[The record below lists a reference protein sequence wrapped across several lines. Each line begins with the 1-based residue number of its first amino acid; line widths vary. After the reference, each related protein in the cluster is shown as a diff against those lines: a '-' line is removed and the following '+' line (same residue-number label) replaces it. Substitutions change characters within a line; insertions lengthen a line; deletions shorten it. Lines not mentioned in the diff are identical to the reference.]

1 MEVPDDQNKIR
12 LFVQFDEPRPVLVIN
27 SESVKPFIHAFE
39 RFKIKG
45 WVEGIGEK
53 QGFLFLKLFRTC
65 PTFYTLCT
73 SLILGPLSTNSAMSK
88 ERYLIA

>member
-1 MEVPDDQNKIR
+1 MG
-12 LFVQFDEPRPVLVIN
+12 DEIDKVGCKKLIKRFGDLGTMVI
-27 SESVKPFIHAFE
+27 
-39 RFKIKG
+39 
-45 WVEGIGEK
+45 
-53 QGFLFLKLFRTC
+53 FRGC

>member
-1 MEVPDDQNKIR
+1 MIFE
-12 LFVQFDEPRPVLVIN
+12 
-27 SESVKPFIHAFE
+27 AFE
-39 RFKIKG
+39 VLRHVGEGMNSGAADEAALREACGVVSRLGQESAGDIVRFLG
-45 WVEGIGEK
+45 V
-53 QGFLFLKLFRTC
+53 C